1 MGQLEDVQLHVVAPP
16 FVRVEKS
23 PGNSDTA
30 SYMSLRSRQGSN
42 LLLHL
47 AVALSRMK

>member
-1 MGQLEDVQLHVVAPP
+1 MFSFMLSHLLLCGFLEIAGELAT
-16 FVRVEKS
+16 
-23 PGNSDTA
+23 TA
-30 SYMSLRSRQGSN
+30 SYMSLRSRQESN